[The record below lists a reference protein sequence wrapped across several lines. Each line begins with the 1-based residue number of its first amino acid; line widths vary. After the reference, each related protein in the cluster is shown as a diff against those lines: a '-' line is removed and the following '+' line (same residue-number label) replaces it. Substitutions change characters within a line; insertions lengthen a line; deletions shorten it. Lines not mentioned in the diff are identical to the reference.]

1 MALWNSK
8 IEYGTAS
15 KALHWIIFLVLVG
28 MSIVG
33 LIFAD
38 MERGPDKTSLMQL
51 HASTGLLAL
60 MLMVLRVL
68 VRFKGEA
75 PAPLDPA
82 AVMLNRVA
90 ALTHGLLYLLI
101 FALIGAGIMTLFTAQ
116 VPVPFYGLFQIAS
129 PLANDHAAHEV
140 WEEVH
145 ETIWWVLT
153 GFVVLHI
160 AGALYHQIVKKDDT
174 IARMTHGVK
183 NPPWEE

>member
-8 IEYGTAS
+8 LEYGTAA

-38 MERGPDKTSLMQL
+38 MERGPEKTSLMQM
-51 HASTGLLAL
+51 HASTGFLAL
-60 MLMVLRVL
+60 MLMTLRVL

-90 ALTHGLLYLLI
+90 AAVHGLLYLLV
-101 FALIGAGIMTLFTAQ
+101 FAMIGAGIMTLFTVQ
-116 VPVPFYGLFQIAS
+116 VPVPFYGLFHIAS
-129 PLANDHAAHEV
+129 PLANDHAAHEF
-140 WEEVH
+140 WEDAH
-145 ETIWWVLT
+145 SAIWWVLV

-160 AGALYHQIVKKDDT
+160 VGALYHQIVKHDDT
-174 IARMTHGVK
+174 VARMTHGVK
-183 NPPWEE
+183 TPPWEE